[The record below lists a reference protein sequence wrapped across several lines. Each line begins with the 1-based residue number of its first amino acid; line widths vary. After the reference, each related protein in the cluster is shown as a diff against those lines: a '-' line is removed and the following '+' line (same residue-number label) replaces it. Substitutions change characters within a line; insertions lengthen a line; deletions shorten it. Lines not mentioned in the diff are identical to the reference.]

1 MLYSKVENVIHNY
14 NKSSTF
20 QYELCLE
27 INERLHVNFRSS
39 YPQVSLGNCVL
50 KICCKFTGENP
61 CRSAISIKLRS
72 NFIEITLRRG
82 RSPGNLQHIFRTPF
96 LKNISEWLLL
106 KRESLKTYKKCPCIL
121 AVSTEP
127 RKNIFVLTE
136 EIRDIKKSYRKERS
150 WTVWIGSLYFQIY
163 AIYAVYE
170 ISRFKQTC
178 KRTRM

>member
-1 MLYSKVENVIHNY
+1 MIDTKTMCNLIDRENTILAVFQCKILMLYSKVENVIHIY

-39 YPQVSLGNCVL
+39 YPQVFLGNCVL
-50 KICCKFTGENP
+50 KICSKFTGENP
-61 CRSAISIKLRS
+61 CRSAISIKLQS

-150 WTVWIGSLYFQIY
+150 
-163 AIYAVYE
+163 
-170 ISRFKQTC
+170 
-178 KRTRM
+178 